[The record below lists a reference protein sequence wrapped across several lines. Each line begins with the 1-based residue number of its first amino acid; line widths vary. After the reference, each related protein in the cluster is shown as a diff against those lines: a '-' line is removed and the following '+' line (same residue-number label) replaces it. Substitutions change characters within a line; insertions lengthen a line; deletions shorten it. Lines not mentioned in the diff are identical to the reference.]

1 MSDKIRISALA
12 KELGI
17 KSGTIIEKCKER
29 GLSHITHH
37 ANVIDKKEAGLI
49 RSFFKSSARPTKAP
63 AAKKAPAPKATKEAA
78 KRKEAAAPPR
88 RMTAPQKPAAA
99 KTEPAAATK
108 QAPAEGAAKKKVVSS
123 DGKPLPKLI
132 RPPKYI
138 EVRRRPPFRRH
149 LKPSLRRGKR
159 GPWKKVGGPS
169 REAALIAKRR
179 EEGLKVSLEAPVSV
193 KELSSKIGIRASS
206 IITKLLMEHNIRATM
221 NQTLDEEVV
230 VLLGIE
236 FGVDIDLKKFQE
248 VGEQIEQEFE
258 MLRGSSENLEPR
270 PPIVTFMGHVD
281 HGKTSLLDAIRK
293 ADVATGESGGITQ
306 HIGAYRVEMNGRAV
320 IFLDTPGHEAFTA
333 MRARGSQTTDVAVLV
348 VAADDGVM
356 PQTEEA
362 LNHALAADVPI
373 VVAVNKID
381 KPDANPLRVKQQLA
395 QLGLS
400 PEEWGGKT
408 QFVETSATTKLGL
421 EDLLDRLQLEAE
433 ILELRANPKN
443 PAMGVVL
450 EARLHE
456 GRGVVATVI
465 VQDGTL
471 HLGDIILCGHS
482 YGRVRAMFDDK
493 GKALEHAGPSQPVSV
508 SDLSSVPNAGEKFY
522 SISDIQK
529 ARQIAAKRQENV
541 REAGLQ
547 ARQHITLENLFSNI
561 ERGKIKEVKVI
572 LKADVKGSVEVLES
586 MLTDLSTDEIK
597 VRILHHGVG
606 SITESDVI
614 LADASDAIIIGF
626 HTSPEDGVTG
636 LSARTGVE
644 IRLYEVIYD
653 IANDVKAAME
663 GMLEPERKEVDLG
676 NAEIQQI
683 FKVSKLGNVAG
694 CIVRGGKIT
703 RNALIRLRRDQ
714 DVIFEGKLSSLK
726 IVKEDV
732 KEVRQGLECGMK
744 FAGFD
749 NLKVGDIIE
758 AYEIQ
763 EIART
768 LS

>member
-12 KELGI
+12 KELGV
-17 KSGTIIEKCKER
+17 KSGPIIEKCKEH
-29 GLSHITHH
+29 GISNITHH
-37 ANVIDKKEAGLI
+37 ANAVDEKEANLI
-49 RSFFKSSARPTKAP
+49 RSFFKPSARATTTKAP
-63 AAKKAPAPKATKEAA
+63 ATKKTAPKVAKHKEAV
-78 KRKEAAAPPR
+78 KPVKHKTPPR
-88 RMTAPQKPAAA
+88 KTAAA
-99 KTEPAAATK
+99 KTTAATTSK
-108 QAPAEGAAKKKVVSS
+108 QAVVVPPAKEKLGS
-123 DGKPLPKLI
+123 DKKPLPKLI

-149 LKPSLRRGKR
+149 GKPTLRRGR
-159 GPWKKVGGPS
+159 QGPWKRTGGPS
-169 REAALIAKRR
+169 KEAALISKRL

-206 IITKLLMEHNIRATM
+206 IITKLLMEHDIRATM
-221 NQTLDEEVV
+221 NQTLDEDVV
-230 VLLGIE
+230 VLIGME
-236 FGVDIDLKKFQE
+236 YGVEIDLKKSQE
-248 VGEQIEQEFE
+248 AGLQIEEEFE
-258 MLRGSSENLEPR
+258 RLRSSSENLEPR

-293 ADVATGESGGITQ
+293 ADVAAGEKGGITQ

-362 LNHALAADVPI
+362 LSHARAANVPI
-373 VVAVNKID
+373 IVAVNKID
-381 KPDANPLRVKQQLA
+381 KPDANPLRLKQQLA
-395 QLGLS
+395 KLDLS

-408 QFVETSATTKLGL
+408 QFVETSAITKQGL
-421 EDLLDRLQLEAE
+421 DELLERLLLEAE
-433 ILELRANPKN
+433 ILELKANPKN

-450 EARLHE
+450 EARLHG

-471 HLGDIILCGHS
+471 HLGDTILCGHS
-482 YGRVRAMFDDK
+482 YGKVRAMYDDK
-493 GKALEHAGPSQPVSV
+493 GRAIKHAGPSQPVSV
-508 SDLSSVPNAGEKFY
+508 SDLSTVPNAGEKFY
-522 SISDIQK
+522 SIDDIQK
-529 ARQIAAKRQENV
+529 ARQIAAKRQEGL
-541 REAGLQ
+541 REAGLR

-572 LKADVKGSVEVLES
+572 LKTDVKGSVEVLES
-586 MLTDLSTDEIK
+586 MLMDLSTDEIK
-597 VRILHHGVG
+597 VRILHRGVG
-606 SITESDVI
+606 NITESDVV

-626 HTSPEDGVTG
+626 HISPEDGASR
-636 LSARTGVE
+636 LSEKSGVE
-644 IRLYEVIYD
+644 IRLYDVIYD
-653 IANDVKAAME
+653 VTRDVKSAME
-663 GMLEPERKEVDLG
+663 GLLEPEQKEVILG

-694 CIVRGGKIT
+694 CIVRSGKIT
-703 RNALIRLRRDQ
+703 RNSLIRLRRND

-726 IVKEDV
+726 IVKDDAR
-732 KEVRQGLECGMK
+732 EVRQGLECGMK

-749 NLKVGDIIE
+749 DLKTGDIIE

-763 EIART
+763 QIART